1 MFDSGPFDPFDP
13 ALGTEAF
20 LVQGIRFG
28 PETCVPRRTNRFMIM
43 AVRTGSGTFWA
54 DSARHTFAGPCLLV
68 FVPFQ
73 RTRFEPQGVVESTLI
88 QFHANFLCVETFHA
102 ETGCSGRLFND
113 PYGRPVVELDQPSFD
128 TISALT
134 DLLQREYDHRRLAF
148 VEALRAAMKL
158 LLIEATRRKAAELSD
173 HDPHTPATAFR
184 HPLMARLPDLIEANY
199 RRLHAP
205 ADYADMLGTSAKQLG
220 RLVRRHFGKTLTD
233 LIQDRILADGKWQ
246 LLHTLKPVKQVAEEL
261 GFADEAYFS
270 RSFKKATGLSPLHF
284 RQFETKIRE
293 GGNLSMEEGKSP
305 IPASGIADDN
315 RMTGE

>member
-1 MFDSGPFDPFDP
+1 MILTVRSG
-13 ALGTEAF
+13 T
-20 LVQGIRFG
+20 
-28 PETCVPRRTNRFMIM
+28 
-43 AVRTGSGTFWA
+43 GTFWA
-54 DSARHTFAGPCLLV
+54 DSARLPFTGPCLLF
-68 FVPFQ
+68 FVPYQ
-73 RTRFEPQGVVESTLI
+73 RTRFEPKGAVEATLI

-113 PYGRPVVELDQPSFD
+113 PYGSPVIELDEASFEA
-128 TISALT
+128 ISVLT
-134 DLLQREYDHRRLAF
+134 ELLVREYDQRRLAF

-158 LLIEATRRKAAELSD
+158 LLIEATRLKPLLGDASGHAAD
-173 HDPHTPATAFR
+173 TVFR
-184 HPLMARLPDLIEANY
+184 HPMLARLPDLIEANY

-205 ADYADMLGTSAKQLG
+205 ADYADLLGTTAKQLG
-220 RLVRRHFGKTLTD
+220 RLVKRHFGKTLSD

-284 RQFETKIRE
+284 RQFEMKIRE
-293 GGNLSMEEGKSP
+293 GGNLSMHEGKSP
-305 IPASGIADDN
+305 IPARGESRDN